1 MKTKKIVVSI
11 ILYLLVTGVI
21 APKLG
26 AQPLPDLS
34 QFPLHSKYTK
44 STRPLLFFITGDGGW
59 NTFSQNLVT
68 ELVKNGYAV
77 VTLDSRKYFW
87 GQKSPDLFARD
98 MQLILSAYLKS
109 WNKDSYTVI
118 GYSFGAD
125 VAAFLPAHLS
135 VNLVPKMNSL
145 ILLSPGLSTGYV
157 IKLKNLLNF
166 GATDKEHY
174 KVYPELLK
182 ASLPVWCIFGKDE
195 GSDFYP
201 LLKESAHLHKIA
213 VPGSHRYN
221 DDTATI
227 YRAVS
232 RGL

>member
-1 MKTKKIVVSI
+1 MKTKKIISVIV
-11 ILYLLVTGVI
+11 YLLLTGAL

-26 AQPLPDLS
+26 AQVLPQLS
-34 QFPLHSKYTK
+34 QFPLHSNYRK
-44 STRPLLFFITGDGGW
+44 SAKPLLFFLTGDGGW

-68 ELVKNGYAV
+68 ELVKNEYAV

-87 GQKSPDLFARD
+87 EQKSPDIFARD
-98 MQLILSAYLKS
+98 MQLIMSAYLKS

-135 VNLVPKMNSL
+135 ANLASKMNSL

-166 GATDKEHY
+166 GSTDKEQY

-182 ASLPVWCIFGKDE
+182 AGLPVWCIFGKEE

-201 LLKESAHLHKIA
+201 LLKESVRLHKIGI
-213 VPGSHRYN
+213 PGSHRYN
-221 DDTATI
+221 DDTGII
-227 YRAVS
+227 YKAIA